1 MEQKIILAEE
11 PFVFTTT
18 IVNLITQFGG
28 NIDGEANS
36 DYSGDALT
44 LSSDGTRVA
53 IGARDNDGTSG
64 DQNDRRGHVRVY
76 YLNGETYQYAWDVD
90 SGGAPSDGTYTVT
103 VAGADLAGNAYSG
116 TDSITFTLDTSGP
129 TVTLTDTVANANNV
143 VSTTLSPTN
152 TVTITAGFS
161 ESMTATPTIFIT
173 GVVTNVTM
181 TRISGT
187 NSYTYNWN
195 TSTPTLDAGA
205 YSVTVS
211 GTDAIGNPYAGTESI
226 TFIISP
232 TFYLDA
238 NGVTVKCR
246 GCSAGDQGVVGG
258 VIYTAYDNASLAAK
272 PKSDTDWNR
281 VVTSLVTDMS
291 RLIQD
296 ENSVVD
302 RVNWNQDISSWDVS
316 NVTRMNYMFNR
327 ATAFD
332 QNIGSWDVSNVTR
345 MTYMFANASDF
356 NNSGS
361 NSINNW
367 DVSNVTRMDWM
378 FVNAYDFDQNIGS
391 WDVSNVT
398 NMYNMFNSAREFN
411 NGGSNS
417 MNNWDVSNV
426 TSMNGMF
433 SYTAFNQDIGN
444 WDVSS
449 VTSMAHMFSG
459 TVPFNHDIGG
469 WDVSSVTHLSFMF
482 ANNEAFNQD
491 IGSWD
496 TSSVTHMNGMF
507 NKNVLFNQDIGGWN
521 TSNVILMDQMFEEA
535 TAFNQDLSEWC
546 VSNFSEEPTG
556 FSTSANPAWTSS
568 NPSKQPIWGNC
579 PAPQVTLTDSDD
591 DNYILNSSVV
601 TITAAFSANMSPTA
615 TISIGNIISDV
626 AMTVV
631 SSSTFRYV
639 WDVDAGGNLPD
650 DEYRVTVAGVDMDS
664 KAYIGTDSI
673 TFFLLSPP
681 STPTLAPDLDP
692 TSDAGPSNT
701 DNLTNVTTPTF
712 SGTVSPST
720 GTVYLYAEKDGG
732 SPSVV
737 ASATTSIDGSYRISP
752 TSSLTSGDGVFYVR
766 IENAAGDND
775 FPQV

>member
-1 MEQKIILAEE
+1 M
-11 PFVFTTT
+11 
-18 IVNLITQFGG
+18 
-28 NIDGEANS
+28 D
-36 DYSGDALT
+36 
-44 LSSDGTRVA
+44 
-53 IGARDNDGTSG
+53 
-64 DQNDRRGHVRVY
+64 
-76 YLNGETYQYAWDVD
+76 
-90 SGGAPSDGTYTVT
+90 
-103 VAGADLAGNAYSG
+103 
-116 TDSITFTLDTSGP
+116 
-129 TVTLTDTVANANNV
+129 
-143 VSTTLSPTN
+143 
-152 TVTITAGFS
+152 
-161 ESMTATPTIFIT
+161 
-173 GVVTNVTM
+173 
-181 TRISGT
+181 
-187 NSYTYNWN
+187 
-195 TSTPTLDAGA
+195 
-205 YSVTVS
+205 
-211 GTDAIGNPYAGTESI
+211 
-226 TFIISP
+226 
-232 TFYLDA
+232 
-238 NGVTVKCR
+238 
-246 GCSAGDQGVVGG
+246 
-258 VIYTAYDNASLAAK
+258 
-272 PKSDTDWNR
+272 
-281 VVTSLVTDMS
+281 
-291 RLIQD
+291 
-296 ENSVVD
+296 
-302 RVNWNQDISSWDVS
+302 
-316 NVTRMNYMFNR
+316 YMFNR

-737 ASATTSIDGSYRISP
+737 ASATTSIDGSYTISP
-752 TSSLTSGDGVFYVR
+752 TSSLTSGDYVFYVR
-766 IENAAGDND
+766 IENAAGDNSGNSPPTSVIIKTTPQAPTAPSLDISSDLGLNTTDNITSDDTPTFTGTASPNTVINIYDDTNTFVVSSTTDSSGTYSITIPDSESLSDSDNND
-775 FPQV
+775 FYIQLIDTYGNTATSSLLDLMIDTTAPSVDPVTTDKKLAASSTATYPSTGIDATDQVWLVPSTISNSDLKAYLVDPSSVARLHLILTLLNRPRAIMALSILLVVEGFIKL